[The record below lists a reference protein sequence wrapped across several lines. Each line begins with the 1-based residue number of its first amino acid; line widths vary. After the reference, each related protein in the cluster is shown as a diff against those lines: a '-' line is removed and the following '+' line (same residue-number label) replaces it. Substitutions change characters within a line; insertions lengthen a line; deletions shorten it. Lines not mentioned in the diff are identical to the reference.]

1 MKDSY
6 TFNKKTCLVDL
17 ENPNSTLLEIRMLMY
32 CLKLNQ
38 FIKCFGKSKNQE
50 EQVVDLLKKATENE
64 CVTSVPLVMSAEMIK
79 TKKDTLG
86 ELVSGDELFNRKCS
100 LPKR

>member
-1 MKDSY
+1 LKDSY

-50 EQVVDLLKKATENE
+50 EQVVNLLKKAAENGGI
-64 CVTSVPLVMSAEMIK
+64 TSFQLIMSIVMIK
-79 TKKDTLG
+79 TQTDTLG
-86 ELVSGDELFNRKCS
+86 DLVCCKELFNRLCS
-100 LPKR
+100 IPMW